1 MFLNLIKMEVDN
13 SGSNISENIDNI
25 NINIEVPSLNNESS
39 LSSNQDSRD
48 LSASGFYGSKL
59 QKSIYEKKN
68 EIPDKKDNFEK
79 LKEKISKEKN
89 LAPIK
94 LFNFYCSQPNEHY
107 FCKDCGLIPIVQFLN
122 TIDIIYLCNC
132 KNKTPCKE
140 SINKFLENKIIKINE
155 KDEFNCKIFY
165 CQEHRNQNYCYYC
178 NVCKINLCR
187 RCIREKNEH
196 KGHNIIIFD
205 ELMNEA
211 DKKIKF
217 IREKFNI
224 NSNSFESQ
232 SSDYLKEKI
241 KIKFKNIM
249 ILCI

>member
-59 QKSIYEKKN
+59 QKVEEKRKLKEEEKIIDSEKSIYEKKY
-68 EIPDKKDNFEK
+68 EIPDKIDNFKKLEEK
-79 LKEKISKEKN
+79 IGKEKDLE
-89 LAPIK
+89 PIN
-94 LFNFYCSQPNEHY
+94 LFNYYYSQPNEHY

-155 KDEFNCKIFY
+155 KDESNCKIFY
-165 CQEHRNQNYCYYC
+165 CQEHRNQNYLYYC
-178 NVCKINLCR
+178 NVCKMNLCR
-187 RCIREKNEH
+187 RCIREKMSI
-196 KGHNIIIFD
+196 KVII
-205 ELMNEA
+205 
-211 DKKIKF
+211 
-217 IREKFNI
+217 
-224 NSNSFESQ
+224 
-232 SSDYLKEKI
+232 
-241 KIKFKNIM
+241 
-249 ILCI
+249 